1 MEIKFNFN
9 IEHVTP
15 FSNPFDLKGRPN
27 LQLVEFYDWDSRL
40 VGIDEDTDTD
50 TGANFIFETG
60 ETIDDFIC
68 RI

>member
-1 MEIKFNFN
+1 MEIKFTFN

-40 VGIDEDTDTD
+40 VGIDEDTDT
-50 TGANFIFETG
+50 GANFIFETG
-60 ETIDDFIC
+60 ETITEDI
-68 RI
+68 